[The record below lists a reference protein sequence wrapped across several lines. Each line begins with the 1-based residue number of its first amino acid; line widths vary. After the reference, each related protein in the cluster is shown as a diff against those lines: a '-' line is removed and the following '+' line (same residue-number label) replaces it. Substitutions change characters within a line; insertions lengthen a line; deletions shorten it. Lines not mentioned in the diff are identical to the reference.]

1 MPLRADFA
9 TLPSSFDAFLFAAVV
24 EVESGAPL
32 SVISALVRAGVDPWK
47 ESERLSKMRREAAG
61 EALALLLSRVRGRWT
76 AAELPA
82 ITARLLELLPAR
94 ASEAASTPRIPV
106 AAGKAA
112 VQNWPVLLIALIGA
126 GLLLLSIGS

>member
-1 MPLRADFA
+1 MPLRAEFA
-9 TLPSSFDAFLFAAVV
+9 TLPSSFDAFLFAAIV
-24 EVESGAPL
+24 EEESGAPL

-61 EALALLLSRVRGRWT
+61 EALALLLSRVRGGWT

-94 ASEAASTPRIPV
+94 ASEAAPTARIPP

-112 VQNWPVLLIALIGA
+112 APNWFVLLLALVGT